1 MESLVVK
8 KAERL
13 RQLTEWL
20 WRTMKESG
28 RLRRA
33 GEQRRGLSVE
43 ASWKISEL
51 LDVLSSVNVRRCAG
65 RVIIE

>member
-1 MESLVVK
+1 MGSLVAK

-13 RQLTEWL
+13 RQLMEWL
-20 WRTMKESG
+20 WKTMRESG
-28 RLRRA
+28 QTRRA
-33 GEQRRGLSVE
+33 GEQRRGLSLE

-51 LDVLSSVNVRRCAG
+51 LDVLSSVNVRRCTG